1 MLIAIKILVI
11 ALIVFA
17 AGIIGISIYFTEKLE
32 KAYGRKWER

>member
-11 ALIVFA
+11 AFA
-17 AGIIGISIYFTEKLE
+17 SGIIGISIYFTEKLE